1 MQKGLQEN
9 INDELTYIDVE
20 QVDSN
25 RGRIYIEMTSY
36 DDNRDGTILVQDWAG
51 YWNLVKENNR
61 WTLDDPEL
69 QKVDSRVEVQ

>member
-1 MQKGLQEN
+1 
-9 INDELTYIDVE
+9 
-20 QVDSN
+20 
-25 RGRIYIEMTSY
+25 MTSY